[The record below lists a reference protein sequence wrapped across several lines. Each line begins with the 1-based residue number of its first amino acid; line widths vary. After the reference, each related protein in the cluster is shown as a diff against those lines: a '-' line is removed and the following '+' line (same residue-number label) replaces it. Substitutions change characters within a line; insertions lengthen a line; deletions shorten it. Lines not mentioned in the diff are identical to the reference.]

1 MLSAW
6 LRVIRLRFLLSS
18 VIAVSV
24 GLALAWRAGS
34 IDATDAALT
43 LGGVIALHASVDM
56 LNDYWDWKR
65 GIDAKTERTAMSGGT
80 GVLPEGLL
88 KPKDVYRA
96 GMASLILGTAVGAFF
111 VIMDGVVI
119 AALLGFAV
127 ISIYFYSTR
136 IVDSGLGEIFVAI
149 KGACIVMGTYFIQT
163 GDIATS
169 SVACGAA
176 VGILSSTVLLITSFP
191 DHDADKSQG
200 RRTLVVVWGK
210 KRASQ
215 IFWAFP
221 ASASGIIISSVF
233 LGVLPPAVLIALTTM
248 PLAAWSGRALMRNYD
263 RIKELVPVMGTAIL
277 YSRLTGALLV
287 AGLILSMYI
296 V

>member
-149 KGACIVMGTYFIQT
+149 KGACIVMGAYFIQT

-169 SVACGAA
+169 SVACGAV

-221 ASASGIIISSVF
+221 ASTSGIIISSVF

>member
-24 GLALAWRAGS
+24 GLALAWRAGP
-34 IDATDAALT
+34 IDAVDAALT

-65 GIDAKTERTAMSGGT
+65 GIDAKTERTSLSGGT

-96 GMASLILGTAVGAFF
+96 GMISLIMGSAVGAFF
-111 VIMDGVVI
+111 VITDGIVI

-127 ISIYFYSTR
+127 VSIYFYSTR
-136 IVDSGLGEIFVAI
+136 IVDSGLGEIFVAV
-149 KGACIVMGTYFIQT
+149 KGACVVMGAYFIQT
-163 GDIATS
+163 GGIEIS
-169 SVACGAA
+169 SAACGAA
-176 VGILSSTVLLITSFP
+176 VGILSSTVLLVTSFP

-200 RRTLVVVWGK
+200 RRTLVVSWGK

-221 ASASGIIISSVF
+221 ASVSGIITASAF
-233 LGVLPPAVLIALTTM
+233 LGVLPHAVLIALAAA
-248 PLAAWSGRALMRNYD
+248 PLAAWSGLGLRRRYACTR
-263 RIKELVPVMGTAIL
+263 ELVPVMGNAVL
-277 YSRLTGALLV
+277 YSRLTGALLA
-287 AGLILSMYI
+287 AGLVLSAY
-296 V
+296 VA